1 MAMTLH
7 DCPDFYVDNE
17 GRFTNPIWVE
27 WMVNKHKKY
36 PSVEAFYETAQTEPR
51 KAWKTAFKVMK
62 KEKCI
67 SKGVTIG
74 GDNADV
80 YMPQFINFFKQN
92 LL

>member
-36 PSVEAFYETAQTEPR
+36 TSVEAFYEAAQKNP
-51 KAWKTAFKVMK
+51 K
-62 KEKCI
+62 KSLE
-67 SKGVTIG
+67 
-74 GDNADV
+74 NR
-80 YMPQFINFFKQN
+80 F
-92 LL
+92 